1 MDVRIERSEMD
12 RSERDVPE
20 GCERRRASNVGA
32 PVLARGLRIKLENIR
47 EKPR

>member
-1 MDVRIERSEMD
+1 MDVGIERSEMD
-12 RSERDVPE
+12 GSERDVPE

-32 PVLARGLRIKLENIR
+32 PILAQGLGIELKNIR